1 MEWTDR
7 QMDRQNHDVKYRQR
21 RIDRWTNRQI
31 NNMYRWIYG
40 QLDIWTDGYM
50 DRWTY
55 RQIDRQTYSD
65 GQTDGQIER
74 WEKNDRLNNKQFGD
88 QYKHKINKR

>member
-7 QMDRQNHDVKYRQR
+7 QMVRQNHDVKYRQR

-55 RQIDRQTYSD
+55 RQIDIFRWID
-65 GQTDGQIER
+65 RWTDREM
-74 WEKNDRLNNKQFGD
+74 EKK
-88 QYKHKINKR
+88 

>member
-7 QMDRQNHDVKYRQR
+7 QMDKENHDVKYRQR

-55 RQIDRQTYSD
+55 RQIDRQTDRHIQMDRQMDRQRD
-65 GQTDGQIER
+65 GKKMTD
-74 WEKNDRLNNKQFGD
+74 
-88 QYKHKINKR
+88 